1 MCCSLLQQDAYEEF
15 KRILEKFT
23 LQDEAAAADGEAGGQ
38 DEDEAA
44 AAAAQAKP
52 TTSDAD
58 SDDNEG
64 KQLHN
69 EQVRVTWQLDIA
81 FWHRGFLCARNSHA
95 GQSSWEWSSAFG

>member
-1 MCCSLLQQDAYEEF
+1 MQQDAYEEF

-23 LQDEAAAADGEAGGQ
+23 LQDEAAAAADGEPGEQ

-44 AAAAQAKP
+44 AAGQAKP

-64 KQLHN
+64 KKMCCICTGQL
-69 EQVRVTWQLDIA
+69 VCDIA
-81 FWHRGFLCARNSHA
+81 QGLLHA
-95 GQSSWEWSSAFG
+95 ETSSVS